1 MRFTMSRFVR
11 VLASCS
17 FLTVSLVQAQT
28 EEPKHADAKPTLQ
41 QQLAKR
47 SQEMIEAAKFH
58 HLVNDKRVPL
68 SVRKQSLIRHNDA
81 ERGEQGGLWVIG
93 EKGRPAAVAGI
104 WTKPE
109 SRTWVFSARSL
120 SPELGVGGVFMAGAR
135 PWDPET
141 VGVEFS
147 KIPLTKGSDKRE
159 EMKPAKSASRRFS
172 QMKLQARRFGGHEKW
187 QKQRHELR
195 LLPKE
200 LYRYKDPSK
209 GIVDGALFSIAHN
222 TNTECYLMIE
232 VQEKDGVQDWYY
244 ALGRFGYAELHINI
258 DKKEVW
264 TQPQVYTEGLT
275 AGPNE
280 AYHQIVV
287 PKAAAL
293 RRKAA

>member
-1 MRFTMSRFVR
+1 MFSFAR
-11 VLASCS
+11 VLVWCSCLA
-17 FLTVSLVQAQT
+17 FLVARVQA
-28 EEPKHADAKPTLQ
+28 EEPKAGGEPTLRAR
-41 QQLAKR
+41 LAKR
-47 SQEMIEAAKFH
+47 SQEMIEAARFH
-58 HLVNDKRVPL
+58 QLVKDKETVVP
-68 SVRKQSLIRHNDA
+68 VRKQSLIRHNDA
-81 ERGEQGGLWVIG
+81 ERGEQGGLWVVG
-93 EKGRPAAVAGI
+93 EKGRPVAVAGI

-109 SRTWVFSARSL
+109 STTWVFSARSL
-120 SPELGVGGVFMAGAR
+120 SSELGVGGLFMPGAT

-141 VGVEFS
+141 VGMKFS
-147 KIPLTKGSDKRE
+147 QIPLNKKSGNRKD
-159 EMKPAKSASRRFS
+159 MKPATTASRRFS

-187 QKQRHELR
+187 QGQRHELR

-264 TQPQVYTEGLT
+264 KQPQIYTEGLT
-275 AGPNE
+275 AGPKE

-293 RRKAA
+293 KRKAA